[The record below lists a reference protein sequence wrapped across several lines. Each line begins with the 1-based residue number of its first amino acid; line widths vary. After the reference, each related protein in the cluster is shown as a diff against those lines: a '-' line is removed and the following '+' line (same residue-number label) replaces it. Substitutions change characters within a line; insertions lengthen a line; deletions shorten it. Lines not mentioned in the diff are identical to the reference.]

1 MKKPFVA
8 FLLSFFIPGAGLAY
22 LGNWKGAFVN
32 IGIALLIGIGCA
44 ILLPDEFLANYGRF
58 IGFGIAGGSG
68 AIARQKAIEFNQA
81 AGVGPTTG
89 QA

>member
-1 MKKPFVA
+1 MKKPLVA

-22 LGNWKGAFVN
+22 LGNWKGAFIN

-44 ILLPDEFLANYGRF
+44 ILLPDDFFAHYGRY

-68 AIARQKAIEFNQA
+68 AFARQKAIEFNQTAGTGA
-81 AGVGPTTG
+81 ATG
-89 QA
+89 QV